1 MSRFATG
8 QLTFVLSCKS
18 LMAIAIASPR
28 RTGNGLK
35 PDQATNSNFLC
46 APLLSRNDLKDAGIP
61 KVGYVQLVVAVFAK

>member
-1 MSRFATG
+1 
-8 QLTFVLSCKS
+8 
-18 LMAIAIASPR
+18 MAIAIASPP